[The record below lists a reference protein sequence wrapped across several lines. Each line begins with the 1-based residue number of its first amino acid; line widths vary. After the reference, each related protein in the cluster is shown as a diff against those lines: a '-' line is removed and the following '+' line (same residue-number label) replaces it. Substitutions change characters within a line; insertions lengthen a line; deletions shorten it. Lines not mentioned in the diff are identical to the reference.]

1 MRNLIR
7 PRGVSMEYLHKLQV
21 IVMKV
26 FFYVRDHVLGIFDI
40 FLRGS
45 LILPLH
51 FAINLLKT
59 AVLSE
64 TTRTKQGLHL

>member
-1 MRNLIR
+1 MA
-7 PRGVSMEYLHKLQV
+7 RGVSTQAASDGNEGRFLMCDRVLD
-21 IVMKV
+21 I
-26 FFYVRDHVLGIFDI
+26 FYI

-45 LILPLH
+45 LILQVH
-51 FAINLLKT
+51 FAINPLKA